1 MTTNITD
8 NQQTALGRGHRG
20 AIHCPNCGSPKI
32 EAEAEYTLEMSA
44 SSTEIMYED
53 RRVFGHCFNPK
64 CWAKFDCT
72 ISTPLQ

>member
-8 NQQTALGRGHRG
+8 NQQTALGRGHS
-20 AIHCPNCGSPKI
+20 AQYIAYCGSPKI